1 MRKTKITAVHNYTPG
16 RIVTNEELSLK
27 YGTLTAQQIFEKT
40 GIRERRWSDD
50 KTALNMAVTCIDQLL
65 EKTNTNRS
73 EIDMLII
80 GTLTPDFFF
89 PSTAVACIKQLG
101 LNNAYGFDVVA
112 ACPSSLYGIDIAN
125 GKIKLGECKKIIVC
139 GVDRMS
145 KTINAF
151 EHKTGVLFGDA
162 AAAILL
168 EATTGDEQGVNS
180 CSSRVVAD
188 NLEDVYFRTPFSSN
202 DWSEEKF
209 NLQGGN
215 VYKNGVSLTVRI
227 INEFLSKNSLSI
239 SDFDYIVPH
248 QANINMIHQVAKHLS
263 VPMGKFLMNIEY
275 FGNTGG
281 ASVLLSLSQH
291 IAKGILKK
299 GDRVLLVSFGAGL
312 HTCCCRYVSI
322 DITIT

>member
-1 MRKTKITAVHNYTPG
+1 MRKTKITGVHSYTPD

-40 GIRERRWSDD
+40 GIKERRWSDD
-50 KTALNMAVTCIDQLL
+50 KTALDMAIICIDQLL
-65 EKTNTNRS
+65 EKTNTTRS
-73 EIDMLII
+73 EVDMLII

-89 PSTAVACIKQLG
+89 PSTAVACIKELR
-101 LNNAYGFDVVA
+101 LSNAYGFDVVA

-125 GKIKLGECKKIIVC
+125 GKIRLGESKKIIVC

-145 KTINAF
+145 KTTNAF

-162 AAAILL
+162 AAAVLL
-168 EATTGDEQGVNS
+168 EATTENEQGVNF

-188 NLEDVYFRTPFSSN
+188 NLEDVYFKTPFSSTN
-202 DWSEEKF
+202 WSEEKF

-215 VYKNGVSLTVRI
+215 VYKNGVGLTVKI
-227 INEFLSKNSLSI
+227 INEFLEKNSLDV
-239 SDFDYIVPH
+239 SDFDHIIPH
-248 QANINMIHQVAKHLS
+248 QANINMIRQVAQHLH
-263 VPMGKFLMNIEY
+263 VPMEKFLMNIEK

-291 IAKGILKK
+291 IANGTLKK
-299 GDRVLLVSFGAGL
+299 GNRVLLVSFGAGYTL
-312 HTCCCRYVSI
+312 AVI
-322 DITIT
+322 DTYL

>member
-1 MRKTKITAVHNYTPG
+1 MRKTKITGVHSYTPD
-16 RIVTNEELSLK
+16 RIVTNEILSLQ
-27 YGTLTAQQIFEKT
+27 YGTLTEQQIFEKT

-50 KTALNMAVTCIDQLL
+50 KTAVDMAVICINELL
-65 EKTNTNRS
+65 EKTSTGRS

-80 GTLTPDFFF
+80 GTLTPDYFF

-101 LNNAYGFDVVA
+101 LSNAYGFDVVA
-112 ACPSSLYGIDIAN
+112 ACPSSLYGLDIAN
-125 GKIKLGECKKIIVC
+125 GKIKLGESKKIIVC

-145 KTINAF
+145 KTINSF

-168 EATTGDEQGVNS
+168 EATTENEQGLNS

-202 DWSEEKF
+202 NWSEEKF

-215 VYKNGVSLTVRI
+215 VYKNGVGLTVRI
-227 INEFLSKNSLSI
+227 INEFLEKNSLSI

-248 QANINMIHQVAKHLS
+248 QANINMIHEVAQLLHVS
-263 VPMGKFLMNIEY
+263 MEKFLMNIEK

-281 ASVLLSLSQH
+281 ASVLLSLSH
-291 IAKGILKK
+291 HLMDGTLKK
-299 GDRVLLVSFGAGL
+299 GDRILLVSFGAGYTL
-312 HTCCCRYVSI
+312 AVVDTYL
-322 DITIT
+322 